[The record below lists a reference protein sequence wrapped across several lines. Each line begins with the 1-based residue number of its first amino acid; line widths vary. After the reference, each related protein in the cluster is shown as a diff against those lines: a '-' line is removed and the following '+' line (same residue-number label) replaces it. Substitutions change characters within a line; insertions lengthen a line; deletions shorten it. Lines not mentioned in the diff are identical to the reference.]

1 MYPQPLMDLS
11 GWNVRSMACG
21 PAHYAVAADSSVIT
35 WGAAT
40 NGELGYGP
48 AGKKS
53 SANAAKVC
61 AKTGRL
67 LISHLKRLLISH
79 L

>member
-1 MYPQPLMDLS
+1 MDLS

-21 PAHYAVAADSSVIT
+21 PAHFVVAADSSVIT

-48 AGKKS
+48 SGKKS
-53 SANAAKVC
+53 SANAAKVGLSTRPASDTTC
-61 AKTGRL
+61 LPAARPAG
-67 LISHLKRLLISH
+67 
-79 L
+79 